1 MFVFLVVLPV
11 AAPMVGME
19 VWDLES
25 MLEAKPASGMADGL
39 KHLLAFNFSKIYL
52 LINNNHLL
60 VLDNV

>member
-1 MFVFLVVLPV
+1 
-11 AAPMVGME
+11 MVGME